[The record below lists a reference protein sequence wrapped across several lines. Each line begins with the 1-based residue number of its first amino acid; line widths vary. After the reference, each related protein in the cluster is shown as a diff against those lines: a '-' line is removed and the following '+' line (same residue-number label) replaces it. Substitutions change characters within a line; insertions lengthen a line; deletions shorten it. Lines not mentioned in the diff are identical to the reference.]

1 MLPNIKLSIL
11 PSLHRTVTNIR
22 GYMADE
28 ALVRKACEAYDIRQD
43 GLLDLYYIPDIM
55 YILKL
60 YPTESMYDSIGRA
73 EAEDQYYISIR
84 HAIIKFMEMMQSQKD
99 AKTKTVH
106 LLPSTSPLSSPEL
119 DNPKI
124 SSNLN
129 AIPPLPRGSPLSSPE
144 FDEDEFRDIM
154 LEKTYQTHLNKVLD
168 IKRKESRDPRIR
180 AKLRR
185 QEQAKEQS
193 TMTQINLP

>member
-1 MLPNIKLSIL
+1 
-11 PSLHRTVTNIR
+11 
-22 GYMADE
+22 MADE

-73 EAEDQYYISIR
+73 EAEDQYYISIKY
-84 HAIIKFMEMMQSQKD
+84 AIIKFMEMMQSQKD

-106 LLPSTSPLSSPEL
+106 QLPSTSPLSSPEL

-154 LEKTYQTHLNKVLD
+154 LEKTYQTHSNKVLD

>member
-1 MLPNIKLSIL
+1 MLPNIKLFIL
-11 PSLHRTVTNIR
+11 LSLHRTVTNISEN
-22 GYMADE
+22 MADE

-60 YPTESMYDSIGRA
+60 YPTESMYDIIGRA
-73 EAEDQYYISIR
+73 ESEDQYYISIR
-84 HAIIKFMEMMQSQKD
+84 HAVVKFMEIMRSQND
-99 AKTKTVH
+99 AKTKTMP
-106 LLPSTSPLSSPEL
+106 LLPSTSPLSSPEF
-119 DNPKI
+119 DNTKI

-129 AIPPLPRGSPLSSPE
+129 AVPPLPRGSPLSSPE

-154 LEKTYQTHLNKVLD
+154 LEKTYQAHSNKVLD

-185 QEQAKEQS
+185 QEQAKEQPII
-193 TMTQINLP
+193 TQVNLS